1 MDGTDRH
8 CAAVRA
14 LMPDS
19 LSLTGEMQAKNPVY
33 NPEKAIAS

>member
-1 MDGTDRH
+1 MGVTDRRS
-8 CAAVRA
+8 AAVGA